1 MEFHSIK
8 NQDLNIGLFEKAVND
23 EDPVTVMKTETE
35 NKDIEKGYYTESSLR
50 DLKEHCE
57 GILLLG
63 DQATAEEVQS
73 LKKALDEVSQLEKGD
88 IVVEGETVTVYFKK

>member
-35 NKDIEKGYYTESSLR
+35 SKDIEKGYYTESSLR